1 MGMNYDAQADDEQLI
16 VLKFGGTSVA
26 TAERWQTIHS
36 ILDEHLRHGRQPVLV
51 CSALSGVTNK
61 LEGVAGALA
70 GGGSVTSELHEI
82 REQHRELCGNLEIP
96 FEATLGERL
105 RELDE
110 IVAEAREHGFGPAL
124 HARLLSCG
132 ERMSTTIGAAWLN
145 AIGVKTN
152 WVDARDW
159 LEALPRDE
167 ETDEATWHLASSCP
181 NTTRPELRRA
191 LLRGSQDVTI
201 TQGFIAAGPEG
212 ETVLLGRG
220 GSDASAAWIAALLDA
235 DKLEIW
241 TDVPGLFTTNPRA
254 VSEARLLT
262 RATCQEAA
270 TLAALGGKV
279 LHPRTLGP
287 IEATGIP
294 LQIRWTARPDI
305 EGTIIQTEF
314 DKHDDEP
321 GFRAVSSRDSVR
333 LIAAR
338 RPPSWQPIGFM
349 QEVASCFSRHGLSM
363 DMISSSPSEIRVTVD
378 TAAFPGF
385 DEQVDALMEEL
396 NTFCEAEQIDGVAC
410 VSLVGSQ
417 ISTRIAQLSD
427 TLGHL
432 MGSQVHMLVFGAD
445 DAHASYIVDQ
455 EIADALVERAHR
467 SLFEDR
473 ECSEVFGPTWTRLE
487 EPAPSPQ
494 KRSVGRKKAGN
505 NAQVAISA

>member
-1 MGMNYDAQADDEQLI
+1 MGMNYDAQSDDEELI

-26 TAERWQTIHS
+26 TAERWQSIHN
-36 ILDEHLRHGRQPVLV
+36 ILDKHLRQGRRPVLV
-51 CSALSGVTNK
+51 CSALSKVTNK
-61 LEGVAGALA
+61 LEGVAQALI
-70 GGGSVTSELHEI
+70 GGESVTRELHNI
-82 REQHRELCGNLEIP
+82 REQHRELCGNLNIP
-96 FEATLGERL
+96 FEATLNTRL
-105 RELDE
+105 RELDD
-110 IVAEAREHGFGPAL
+110 IVAEARENGFSPAL

-145 AIGVKTN
+145 AIGMKTN

-167 ETDEATWHLASSCP
+167 DTDAATWYLASSCP
-181 NTTRPELRRA
+181 NHTRPELRRA
-191 LLRGSQDVTI
+191 LLRGSQEVTI
-201 TQGFIAAGPEG
+201 TQGFIASGPEG

-254 VSEARLLT
+254 VSSARMLT

-294 LQIRWTARPDI
+294 LQIRWTARPDV
-305 EGTIIQTEF
+305 EGTIIQTDF
-314 DKHDDEP
+314 DAHNDEP

-349 QEVASCFSRHGLSM
+349 QEVAATFSKHGLSM

-385 DEQVDALMEEL
+385 DEQADALLKDL
-396 NTFCEAEQIDGVAC
+396 NSFCEAEMIDNVAC

-417 ISTRIAQLSD
+417 ISTRIAHLSD
-427 TLGHL
+427 TLGQL

-445 DAHASYIVDQ
+445 DAHASYIVDK

-467 SLFEDR
+467 SLFEER
-473 ECSEVFGPTWTRLE
+473 ECSDVFGPTWTTLE
-487 EPAPSPQ
+487 APKPAPTAR
-494 KRSVGRKKAGN
+494 KAKKAN
-505 NAQVAISA
+505 KSDDAQVAISA